1 MAFKLTCNQT
11 QTQIQE
17 QQHTGGDRVNESFV
31 YKLSLKDYILRL
43 LILGSRENKYDQRKK
58 NVAPADIE
66 YIKTQIKEGHG
77 EEICTIVRNVYKE
90 NRAPKQDVTMM
101 VMAMLCRAEDSAIS
115 RMGLQ
120 LLEQFKTISHLYS
133 WKKLHAA
140 IQNPVTGQKSKGFGR
155 AVKRQI
161 NDWVL
166 SYRGKPEDLA
176 YQITKYMAREGWSF
190 KNILQC
196 THVKTGT
203 GDNRVFEQKEGKP
216 SKRSSSKVNKNN
228 APPTEFDLVLRY
240 AVNGF
245 DEMTKLATPNLL
257 TTKVYRY
264 LTAVH
269 TAMKLTGE
277 EEEQLIALIYE
288 HKLTREQVPTWGLAN
303 TDVLSA
309 LLVNKNK
316 TRVTMP
322 LTALLRNLGN
332 LSAHNVLDD
341 ETTLCLVMKH
351 LVHPDTIKFSKI
363 HPVSVLTAWFTYRK
377 GQGNHGHHSW
387 SANTRMIKTLEEM
400 FYLSF
405 KNIEPTGK
413 RICFLID
420 CSGSMGSP
428 SLCEGVTCAESA
440 ALLAMI
446 FARSETSSDASPAHS
461 FYLFTS
467 KTGSGCGYTSK
478 TGLTDVSDVIDAKAE
493 FVNVV
498 ASCQRSD
505 WGATDIS
512 MGILEALKF
521 KRKYDAFVVITD
533 NDVNSGI
540 KPSEAMKQYRTG
552 MKMPMAKLVVVAT
565 QSSDYTIAD
574 PSDPFM
580 MDMVGFDAHG
590 PKILQDFIRS

>member
-1 MAFKLTCNQT
+1 MAFAMTRQN
-11 QTQIQE
+11 QE
-17 QQHTGGDRVNESFV
+17 QQQYTVDSVNESFV
-31 YKLSLKDYILRL
+31 YKLSLNDYMLRL

-58 NVAPADIE
+58 NLAPADIE

-77 EEICTIVRNVYKE
+77 EEICTIVRNVYKD

-101 VMAMLCRAEDSAIS
+101 VMAMLCRAEDSAIR

-133 WKKLHAA
+133 WKKSHAA

-203 GDNRVFEQKEGKP
+203 GDNRVFEEKEGSFKSK
-216 SKRSSSKVNKNN
+216 SKRSSSKANKNN
-228 APPTEFDLVLRY
+228 SPPTEFDLVLRY

-257 TTKVYRY
+257 TTKVYKY

-269 TAMKLTGE
+269 TAMKLSGE

-309 LLVNKNK
+309 LLVNKTK
-316 TRVTMP
+316 TRVAMP

-332 LSAHNVLDD
+332 LSAHSVLAD

-377 GQGNHGHHSW
+377 GQGNHGHNSW
-387 SANTRMIKTLEEM
+387 SPNTRMIKTLEEM

-420 CSGSMGSP
+420 CSGSMCSP

-446 FARSETSSDASPAHS
+446 FARSETTKETSPDHS

-467 KTGSGCGYTSK
+467 KSGGGCVYTSK

-498 ASCQRSD
+498 AACQRSD
-505 WGATDIS
+505 WGSTDIS
-512 MGILEALKF
+512 MGILEALKY

-552 MKMPMAKLVVVAT
+552 MKMPTTKLVVVAT
-565 QSSDYTIAD
+565 QGSDYTIAD

-590 PKILQDFIRS
+590 PKILQDFIRM

>member
-1 MAFKLTCNQT
+1 MALTMNRKE
-11 QTQIQE
+11 E
-17 QQHTGGDRVNESFV
+17 QASSSDRVNESFV

-58 NVAPADIE
+58 NVAPADLE

-77 EEICTIVRNVYKE
+77 EEICTIVRDVYKE

-216 SKRSSSKVNKNN
+216 SKPSKRSSSKVNKNN

-316 TRVTMP
+316 P
-322 LTALLRNLGN
+322 G
-332 LSAHNVLDD
+332 
-341 ETTLCLVMKH
+341 
-351 LVHPDTIKFSKI
+351 
-363 HPVSVLTAWFTYRK
+363 K
-377 GQGNHGHHSW
+377 G
-387 SANTRMIKTLEEM
+387 R
-400 FYLSF
+400 
-405 KNIEPTGK
+405 
-413 RICFLID
+413 
-420 CSGSMGSP
+420 
-428 SLCEGVTCAESA
+428 
-440 ALLAMI
+440 
-446 FARSETSSDASPAHS
+446 
-461 FYLFTS
+461 
-467 KTGSGCGYTSK
+467 
-478 TGLTDVSDVIDAKAE
+478 
-493 FVNVV
+493 
-498 ASCQRSD
+498 
-505 WGATDIS
+505 
-512 MGILEALKF
+512 
-521 KRKYDAFVVITD
+521 
-533 NDVNSGI
+533 
-540 KPSEAMKQYRTG
+540 
-552 MKMPMAKLVVVAT
+552 
-565 QSSDYTIAD
+565 
-574 PSDPFM
+574 
-580 MDMVGFDAHG
+580 
-590 PKILQDFIRS
+590 